1 MHAFSY
7 ATVAVLL
14 KRHVKRHLT
23 RVAGWLRE
31 FLGES
36 DEKLQRKVVRQSS
49 EAIDC
54 ATRKKRL
61 SFEGWANGNEW
72 ETQQT
77 SGITKTKLKFFI
89 VNKRRESGFE
99 GAGSDEMN
107 LMPKLFIN
115 LVTFELS
122 LSLFSAANFDF
133 FPFTRLTTDDVAG
146 MKRRL
151 NWKSP
156 PSAEFRSR
164 LSPVLVC
171 W

>member
-1 MHAFSY
+1 MRFHTPPSLFCWKGMLNGIWRGWRAGWGNFWERATKNCREKSFGNHLKLLIVRPEKKFSY
-7 ATVAVLL
+7 
-14 KRHVKRHLT
+14 
-23 RVAGWLRE
+23 
-31 FLGES
+31 
-36 DEKLQRKVVRQSS
+36 
-49 EAIDC
+49 
-54 ATRKKRL
+54 
-61 SFEGWANGNEW
+61 EGWANGNEW